1 MNKIK
6 KEAKRPNSIRGTQR
20 FTKPSQTNGN
30 ANVQIN
36 TETTI
41 PKLEKLAQ
49 EYIGITNPYG
59 FLTNLRT
66 ALGIS
71 NSKGASKYGV
81 VKIPKEDG
89 SVLEASLRITNHNS
103 NAETYISHNANY
115 EYNLSIL
122 VRKNFQ
128 SNRFKPHDNVKLD
141 EFVYYGKKISKVEN
155 PLTQIINSIIGFLQ
169 NGVYEDTT
177 GIAFKNTS
185 PTNENKEYKTI
196 KNMKRQVIRLTEGDL
211 HRIIKESVNNILYE
225 YFDYR
230 DFEES
235 EPSLNSNHPYW
246 IDSEGNVR
254 ASRLGVDDIDGVYNT
269 KKSQINHDWHDIDKK
284 RRIEQMMT
292 KDAMELHPNFQK
304 NMNSFNQNTKS
315 AAKEYIQ
322 SGGDAMKDEW
332 DEQWNKQMEFNKIN
346 NQANSRPL
354 HRKGSLNRE
363 L

>member
-177 GIAFKNTS
+177 GIALKNIS
-185 PTNENKEYKTI
+185 PTNENKEYKTNT
-196 KNMKRQVIRLTEGDL
+196 NMAKKQVIRLTEGDL
-211 HRIIKESVNNILYE
+211 HRIIKESVKNVMNENQEGVVSENPMINQLWNELMTLKNGLIRDIIRKYGWGKTSDQIGGKVVVKQIMAINNAISTFNAILQGTTADNEE
-225 YFDYR
+225 YW
-230 DFEES
+230 S
-235 EPSLNSNHPYW
+235 
-246 IDSEGNVR
+246 
-254 ASRLGVDDIDGVYNT
+254 
-269 KKSQINHDWHDIDKK
+269 
-284 RRIEQMMT
+284 RIE
-292 KDAMELHPNFQK
+292 H
-304 NMNSFNQNTKS
+304 
-315 AAKEYIQ
+315 
-322 SGGDAMKDEW
+322 
-332 DEQWNKQMEFNKIN
+332 EQD
-346 NQANSRPL
+346 
-354 HRKGSLNRE
+354 
-363 L
+363 